1 MDGFQ
6 QGGRIIG
13 DAIPKEIM
21 SVLPTD
27 PSEQLELAHRLAN
40 LAFSSKV
47 ASLEGDNNQ
56 LRQTLM
62 QRQSQLKAS
71 ERKTANLELE
81 LSDAQDKMRQ
91 SMEEQAKLVGEKN
104 ALIGTVKKLNRDLAK
119 LDSFKRNLLQ
129 SLQDEEEVGKE
140 PAYVSAD
147 YNGDRLVQSVLSSV
161 PHSSAAAGG
170 TPPRY
175 GTSTTPASVPSKSGV
190 MSPGSAV
197 GGAAPWTSGA
207 GMGSNIESSPRVD
220 GKEFFRQARAR
231 LAYEQFSQ
239 FLQNIKE
246 LNAHRQ
252 TREETLK
259 RAQDIFGPD
268 NADLYSSFEMLL
280 SRHLPL

>member
-81 LSDAQDKMRQ
+81 LADAQDKMRQ

-104 ALIGTVKKLNRDLAK
+104 ALVGTVKKLNRDLAK

-140 PAYVSAD
+140 PAYVSRIIT
-147 YNGDRLVQSVLSSV
+147 G
-161 PHSSAAAGG
+161 
-170 TPPRY
+170 
-175 GTSTTPASVPSKSGV
+175 
-190 MSPGSAV
+190 
-197 GGAAPWTSGA
+197 TSGA
-207 GMGSNIESSPRVD
+207 
-220 GKEFFRQARAR
+220 
-231 LAYEQFSQ
+231 
-239 FLQNIKE
+239 
-246 LNAHRQ
+246 
-252 TREETLK
+252 K
-259 RAQDIFGPD
+259 RPLLGTAQLRGRRG
-268 NADLYSSFEMLL
+268 YSTAV
-280 SRHLPL
+280 RHERHASLDAI

>member
-81 LSDAQDKMRQ
+81 LADAQDKMRQ

-104 ALIGTVKKLNRDLAK
+104 ALVGTVKKLNRDLAK

-175 GTSTTPASVPSKSGV
+175 GTSATPVSTPFKSGV

-197 GGAAPWTSGA
+197 GGAAPWTSSA

-220 GKEFFRQARAR
+220 GKEFFSTSTGEAGVRAV
-231 LAYEQFSQ
+231 LAVPAEHQG
-239 FLQNIKE
+239 
-246 LNAHRQ
+246 A
-252 TREETLK
+252 
-259 RAQDIFGPD
+259 
-268 NADLYSSFEMLL
+268 
-280 SRHLPL
+280 